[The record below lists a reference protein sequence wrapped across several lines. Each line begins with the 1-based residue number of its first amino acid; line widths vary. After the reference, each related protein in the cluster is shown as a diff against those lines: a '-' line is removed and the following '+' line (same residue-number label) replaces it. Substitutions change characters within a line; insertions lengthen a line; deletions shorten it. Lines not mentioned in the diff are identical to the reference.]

1 MPDILFENV
10 FKGIVLER
18 SSDSILIEDID
29 TKEKITLNA
38 DKFIIELLKESSE
51 EVMILTYDPIKKIV
65 I

>member
-1 MPDILFENV
+1 MSDILFENV

>member
-1 MPDILFENV
+1 MTDILFENV

-51 EVMILTYDPIKKIV
+51 EVMIITYEPIKKIV

>member
-1 MPDILFENV
+1 MTDILFENV

>member
-1 MPDILFENV
+1 MTDILFENV

-38 DKFIIELLKESSE
+38 DKFINELLKESSE